1 MSAHTVIN
9 PATALPLAEL
19 TLAGAAE
26 VDEAVMSAAA
36 AFKTWRH
43 VPPRDR
49 ARMLRLLGDLLERDS
64 VDLALTETR
73 NVGKPLRDSR
83 DEVAMSADVFHYY
96 AGAVDKHFGQTIPVA
111 GGIDMTFREP
121 LGVVGVIVPW
131 NFPLAIAC
139 WNVAPALAAG
149 NTVVLKPSE
158 LTPLTALKLADLAL
172 EAGLPD
178 GVLSVVVGAAEAG
191 QRLVDHPDVRK
202 ISFTGST
209 AVGKSVMSRGAAT
222 LKRLTLELGGKAPN
236 VVFADADLALAA
248 RSAVPAVFGN
258 SGQDCCSR
266 ARVLVQREVHD
277 EFLELFVQEVR
288 RLRVGDPEDGAT
300 DMGPLVSAD
309 HLGKVTAF
317 LSDGRTTVHTGVVPD
332 GPGFWF
338 PPAVVSVGDEADPLA
353 QDEVFGPIAAV
364 MTFIDENDA
373 IRIANGTPYGLSAS
387 VWTADIGR
395 AIRTAR
401 ALEVGTLS
409 INSNSSVRVSTPF
422 GGMKESGLGRE
433 LGMQGLDA
441 NSEVK
446 NVFVAT

>member
-1 MSAHTVIN
+1 MSALTVLN
-9 PATALPLAEL
+9 PATAQPLAEL
-19 TLAGAAE
+19 ALAGAAE
-26 VDEAVMSAAA
+26 ADAAVAAA
-36 AFKTWRH
+36 SEAFRAWRH
-43 VPPRDR
+43 VAPRDR
-49 ARMLRLLGDLLERDS
+49 ARMLRRLGDLLERDAS
-64 VDLALTETR
+64 DLALLETR
-73 NVGKPLRDSR
+73 NVGKPLSDAR

-111 GGIDMTFREP
+111 GGVDLTFREP

-158 LTPLTALKLADLAL
+158 LTPLTALRLADLAL
-172 EAGLPD
+172 EAGLPA

-236 VVFADADLALAA
+236 IVFADADLALAA

-258 SGQDCCSR
+258 AGQDCCSR
-266 ARVLVQREVHD
+266 ARVLVQQDVHD
-277 EFLELFVQEVR
+277 EFLELFVQEVAR
-288 RLRVGDPEDGAT
+288 IRVGDPEDVAT
-300 DMGPLVSAD
+300 QMGPLVSAG
-309 HLGKVTAF
+309 HLGKVAAF
-317 LSDGRTTVHTGVVPD
+317 LDGGRPTVHTGTVPG

-338 PPAVVSVGDEADPLA
+338 PPSVVAVHDEADPLA

-364 MTFIDENDA
+364 MTFTDESDA
-373 IRIANGTPYGLSAS
+373 VRVANGTPYGLSAS
-387 VWTADIGR
+387 VWTADVGR
-395 AIRTAR
+395 ALRTAR

-409 INSNSSVRVSTPF
+409 VNSNSSVRVATPF
-422 GGMKESGLGRE
+422 GGVKQSGLGRE

-446 NVFVAT
+446 NVFIAT